1 MGIFFPFCANS
12 RAIYLLLS
20 LVFISTFGIYRYMV
34 SLLGERGERVSGL
47 FLDLAMGCEESTV
60 KLTFLMFQASIVY
73 LYFTVCLYILA
84 YS

>member
-1 MGIFFPFCANS
+1 
-12 RAIYLLLS
+12 
-20 LVFISTFGIYRYMV
+20 MV